1 VTPTEAA
8 RAVADAVLY
17 EGYVLYPYRASS
29 SRNQVRWQWGVL
41 MPADV
46 VERDGSE
53 RDGAATEVL
62 VDGADARVGVTVRFL
77 QVQRRTVER
86 AEGGVF
92 VPVDSLETEDATYVA
107 WDEARECEVE
117 LAVPAEPGDHESE
130 VDGGTDVELVTDASG
145 TTVGRLVRVREPL
158 RVGVVTEVRRPTSP
172 YAVSVVSVRVE
183 NRTRPT
189 DRAGE
194 HRPDWLRR
202 ALVACHVLL
211 TVERGRFVSLLDPPE
226 WAAPLA
232 TACRHEG
239 LFPVL
244 GGPSGQASVVL
255 ASPIILYDH
264 PEIAPE
270 SATAF
275 FDALEVD
282 ELLSLRTATLTE
294 QERREVRG
302 TDPRAARLL
311 DDVDSLPTEIWDR
324 LHGTIRHLDAMTGA
338 GAVPPEPAQPE
349 TPWWDPGAD
358 ATVDPEHDAVVVGE
372 AEVRRGS
379 RVILRP
385 GVRRADAY
393 DLFLAGRTATVAAV
407 LFDVDQ
413 GTHLAVTV
421 DDDPGSDLKESHGRY
436 LYFAPDE
443 VEPILTGAEGSVR

>member
-1 VTPTEAA
+1 VTPIESA

-53 RDGAATEVL
+53 RGSAGTEIL
-62 VDGADARVGVTVRFL
+62 VDGADARATVTVRFL

-86 AEGGVF
+86 SEGDGF
-92 VPVDSLETEDATYVA
+92 VPVDRLETEAAAHVA

-117 LAVPAEPGDHESE
+117 LVVPPTGGEHEVD
-130 VDGGTDVELVTDASG
+130 VDGGTDVEPVVDESG
-145 TTVGRLVRVREPL
+145 STVGRLVRVREPL
-158 RVGVVTEVRRPTSP
+158 RLGVVTEVRRPTSP
-172 YAVSVVSVRVE
+172 YAVSVLALRVE
-183 NRTRPT
+183 NRTPPT
-189 DRAGE
+189 DRKDE
-194 HRPDWLRR
+194 RRPEWLRR
-202 ALVACHVLL
+202 ALVACHVLV
-211 TVERGRFVSLLDPPE
+211 TVEAGRFLSLLEPPE
-226 WAAPLA
+226 WAGPLA
-232 TACRHEG
+232 AACRHEG

-244 GGPSGQASVVL
+244 GGPSGQESVML

-294 QERREVRG
+294 DERREVRG

-338 GAVPPEPAQPE
+338 GPPPDEGVQPE

-358 ATVDPEHDAVVVGE
+358 ATVDPEHDAVAVAGV
-372 AEVRRGS
+372 EVRRGS

-393 DLFLAGRTATVAAV
+393 DMFLAGRTATVAAV
-407 LFDVDQ
+407 LSDVDQ

-436 LYFAPDE
+436 LYFSPDE
-443 VEPILTGAEGSVR
+443 VEPLLAGAEGSVR